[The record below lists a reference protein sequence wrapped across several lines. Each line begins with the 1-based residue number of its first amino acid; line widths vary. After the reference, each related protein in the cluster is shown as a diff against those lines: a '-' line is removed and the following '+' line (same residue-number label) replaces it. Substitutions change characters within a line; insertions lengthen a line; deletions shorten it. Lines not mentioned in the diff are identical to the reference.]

1 MEDRMSLCPHGI
13 RIEHKRCD
21 RCEEI
26 AEAEHRVRC
35 KEPAPNHLFEKT
47 HGDQELRVGWKDKPL
62 ELIIEGTPHALT
74 LVQHLIST
82 ALSMTAEGN
91 TVSAI
96 HQKSGAKIII
106 RRTDIK
112 QP

>member
-1 MEDRMSLCPHGI
+1 MSLCPHGV

-35 KEPAPNHLFEKT
+35 QEPPYTLEDAREYEKSR
-47 HGDQELRVGWKDKPL
+47 GDQELRVGWKDNPL
-62 ELIIEGTPHALT
+62 ELRIEGTPHALT
-74 LVQHLIST
+74 LVQHLISQ
-82 ALSMTAEGN
+82 ALSMGGDGN

-96 HQKSGAKIII
+96 HQKTGAKIIVK
-106 RRTDIK
+106 RTDL
-112 QP
+112 